1 MSQFSENSL
10 NKLQTIGEKFSSAL
24 DDFSNSYV
32 NYKLYPEYKD
42 YEKIYSNSKRIIEQ
56 LQADLFVTTNDVQ
69 NNIDQLNKILK
80 NINKEIDSEK
90 TKNIK
95 LIKYLKDITSD
106 SDSSDL
112 LMNESKSLYVKKYI
126 SNITLLIGS
135 ILLLFSLFKVYG
147 KNITNSPIQ

>member
-10 NKLQTIGEKFSSAL
+10 NKLQTIGEKFNSAL

-56 LQADLFVTTNDVQ
+56 LQADVFVTTNDVQ
-69 NNIDQLNKILK
+69 NNIDQLNKLLK

-90 TKNIK
+90 IKNTD
-95 LIKYLKDITSD
+95 LIKYLKDIMSD

-112 LMNESKSLYVKKYI
+112 LMNQSKSLYVKKYI
-126 SNITLLIGS
+126 SNITLLIGC
-135 ILLLFSLFKVYG
+135 ILLLFSLFKFYG
-147 KNITNSPIQ
+147 KSVVNGQIQ